1 MYSTNLKIQVNNK
14 GKLIGKIY
22 EDVKNKFEVEGEVF
36 YEGFLSA
43 NRLSDAVDIIPFTIS
58 EKLLKAYDLTLT
70 KDTEIAFGGELR
82 SYNRIIDGKSRLI
95 LSFFVKEILQDCE
108 NENQTN
114 ELSLIG
120 YVCKEPIYRKTP
132 FEREICDILIAVN
145 RPNFNKSDYIP
156 CIIWGR
162 NARLMQNQKVG
173 TKVNLF
179 GRIQSR
185 TYKKEISEGVFEER
199 TAYEVSCQR
208 LSIEETNK
216 EISPEEVGAYYKKR

>member
-1 MYSTNLKIQVNNK
+1 MYSTNLKIQTNNK

-22 EDVKNKFEVEGEVF
+22 EDVKNRFEVEGEVF
-36 YEGFLSA
+36 YEGFLSVS
-43 NRLSDAVDIIPFTIS
+43 RLSDTVDVIPFTIS
-58 EKLLKAYDLTLT
+58 EKLLKACDLTLS
-70 KDTEIAFGGELR
+70 KGQEVSFGGELR
-82 SYNRIIDGKSRLI
+82 SYNRVIEGKSRLI
-95 LSFFVKEILQDCE
+95 LSFFVKEILQAE
-108 NENQTN
+108 EKQTN

-132 FEREICDILIAVN
+132 FEREICDVLIAVN

-185 TYKKEISEGVFEER
+185 TYKKEIETGAIEER
-199 TAYEVSCQR
+199 VAYEVSVQK
-208 LSIEETNK
+208 LAIEESIK
-216 EISPEEVGAYYKKR
+216 EPASQEVGA